1 VLVVTGVRQLALI
14 LVLGL
19 ASFGGL
25 YAAAKADS
33 DSAPESRQAVKPAAV
48 EQPQAASVDVSDL
61 GRAEPLPAMRVRK
74 PKPPPPEP
82 EPVVETPV
90 VEPVTPAPQVYNPPP
105 STPAP
110 STPSPPQPDPGQ
122 SFDDSG

>member
-1 VLVVTGVRQLALI
+1 MTGVRQLVLV

-33 DSAPESRQAVKPAAV
+33 DSAPEPRQAVEPAAV
-48 EQPQAASVDVSDL
+48 EQPQAAAVNVADL
-61 GRAEPLPAMRVRK
+61 GRAEPLPAMRVK
-74 PKPPPPEP
+74 PKPAASEPDP

-90 VEPVTPAPQVYNPPP
+90 VEPVTPAPQVYTPPP
-105 STPAP
+105 STP
-110 STPSPPQPDPGQ
+110 TPSPPTPPEPDPGT